1 MYYGEKHQI
10 KDLKMKIKSGLIGA
24 VIGTTLMVSCGSEPQ
39 EKVADT
45 KEVEEVVQEVE
56 ETEYFVLPSTVQI
69 GDLFRNSGLTYVNGY
84 TLDPAK
90 SSTYN
95 TTFDKYFAFGAYWT
109 DMTYCALNGQ
119 SQEARKYLKVIKEV
133 STDLGAGEVFNDE
146 DLLNRFDR
154 NLDNSDSILSILIEI
169 DERTDAYV
177 DDNDQDEFALVAFVG
192 GWVEGMYLGVSTTTY
207 ETHSELTGKIIEQMV
222 ILDQLV
228 IGMTK
233 YEGSSK
239 RVDQVLVSLKDLQ
252 KFFNEIPAIADMEGR
267 ISEVKIPSADMQVL
281 GNKILELRALIVQ

>member
-1 MYYGEKHQI
+1 
-10 KDLKMKIKSGLIGA
+10 MKIKAGLIGA
-24 VIGTTLMVSCGSEPQ
+24 VIGTSLIVSCGSEPQ
-39 EKVADT
+39 KQETETKVTDVM
-45 KEVEEVVQEVE
+45 EQEVQETE
-56 ETEYFVLPSTVQI
+56 EFVLPSTVQI

-109 DMTYCALNGQ
+109 DMTYCALNEQ
-119 SQEARKYLKVIKEV
+119 SQEARKYMKVIKEV
-133 STDLGAGEVFNDE
+133 STELGAGEVFNDE
-146 DLLNRFDR
+146 SLLNRFDR
-154 NLDNSDSILSILIEI
+154 NLDNHDSILSILIEI

-177 DDNDQDEFALVAFVG
+177 DDNDQGEFALVAFVG
-192 GWVEGMYLGVSTTTY
+192 GWAEGMYLGVSTTTY

-228 IGMTK
+228 IGMSK

-239 RVDQVLVSLKDLQ
+239 RVDQVLESMKDLQ
-252 KFFNEIPAIADMEGR
+252 IFFNDIPAVSDMKGS
-267 ISEVKIPSADMQVL
+267 ISDVKIPSADMKVL
-281 GNKILELRALIVQ
+281 GNKITDLRALIVE